1 MDISGFQYNRG
12 FVTHG
17 EVAAAPSELLE
28 PALTEPEPEMIDA
41 EKVVVAVVNTGVA
54 TSTSLLVA
62 RILWKGEVYDLEK

>member
-1 MDISGFQYNRG
+1 
-12 FVTHG
+12 
-17 EVAAAPSELLE
+17 
-28 PALTEPEPEMIDA
+28 MIDA